1 MKTKNKNGYEKII
14 KDIENICDLYN
25 VFIYI
30 CSGISAVYYF
40 FITLSISVL
49 FLIGVATALALL
61 PSYLLNKLI
70 LIFKEYSDQKA
81 ACLDSISEKL
91 ENLLQY
97 EKERSIFN
105 K

>member
-1 MKTKNKNGYEKII
+1 MKKTKIDALIN
-14 KDIENICDLYN
+14 DILNICDLYN

-30 CSGISAVYYF
+30 CSGVSALCCLLTF
-40 FITLSISVL
+40 NIITL
-49 FLIGVATALALL
+49 FLTCLGTALALL

>member
-1 MKTKNKNGYEKII
+1 MKKTSIDTLI

-30 CSGISAVYYF
+30 CSGISVVYYF

-49 FLIGVATALALL
+49 FLIGVATALALFAT
-61 PSYLLNKLI
+61 YMINKAI